1 MIYLFT
7 IIDVRNKCTEGKIK
21 WSAHAAARIQQ
32 RGISRND
39 VISSIENGEI
49 IEEYPDYWL
58 NPACLIFGY
67 AVDNKILHVVV
78 GLDEFVH
85 IVTAYYPDSGTF
97 EADMK
102 TRKER

>member
-39 VISSIENGEI
+39 VISCIENGEI

-78 GLDEFVH
+78 G
-85 IVTAYYPDSGTF
+85 YYPDSGTF